1 MSVTVSQAD
10 LVELLSFLQHFI
22 YPYLAEKFKEDLS
35 VNFNVPWSHEFYFTM
50 VLDVLKCVFLILGQ
64 LAMGKQLAW
73 LSSQ

>member
-1 MSVTVSQAD
+1 MSVTASQAG

-22 YPYLAEKFKEDLS
+22 YPHLAKKFKEDLS

-50 VLDVLKCVFLILGQ
+50 VLDVLKCVFSILGQ
-64 LAMGKQLAW
+64 LVVGKQLAQ